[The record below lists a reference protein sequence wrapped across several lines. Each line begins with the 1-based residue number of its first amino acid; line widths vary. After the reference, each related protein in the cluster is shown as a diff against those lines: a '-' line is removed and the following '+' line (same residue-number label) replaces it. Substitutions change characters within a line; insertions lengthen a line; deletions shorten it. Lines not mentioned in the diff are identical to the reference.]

1 MDPLIKQYK
10 LFQHISKNSMNQQR
24 VANST
29 GSTARDTSQVGTI
42 ASKEV
47 SLAQRGDSVEQCQ
60 TARPGFRN
68 PQLKAAVRYAHRRG
82 MSDFPMQGG
91 CKTSRN
97 TGYNKPYPGFAFSF
111 ENVD

>member
-10 LFQHISKNSMNQQR
+10 LFQHINKNSMNQR

-47 SLAQRGDSVEQCQ
+47 SLA
-60 TARPGFRN
+60 
-68 PQLKAAVRYAHRRG
+68 
-82 MSDFPMQGG
+82 
-91 CKTSRN
+91 
-97 TGYNKPYPGFAFSF
+97 
-111 ENVD
+111 